1 MIATFWRGTFDAI
14 NRPACAHCSD
24 VSLGRRPPIPPCAR
38 ASSSPT
44 FVQSSI
50 SSRFISTR
58 APSHGKIKKTID
70 VDVSMLPVRLRKSPP
85 LTRSYSVSIIRCF
98 LLLPNLSSFQTIKV
112 SPYIRD
118 CRAHFNLGR
127 SEIVAD
133 SINQRLYSPALQR
146 IW

>member
-1 MIATFWRGTFDAI
+1 MIATFWRGTPDAI

-58 APSHGKIKKTID
+58 APSHGKIKKP
-70 VDVSMLPVRLRKSPP
+70 SMLTCQCYLSVYGNPP